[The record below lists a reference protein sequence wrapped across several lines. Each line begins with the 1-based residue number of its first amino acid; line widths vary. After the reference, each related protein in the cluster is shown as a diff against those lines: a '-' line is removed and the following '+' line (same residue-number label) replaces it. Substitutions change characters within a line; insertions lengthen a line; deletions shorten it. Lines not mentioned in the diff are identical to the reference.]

1 MSSGRRS
8 DRRVFAPA
16 WLSLLVVAACAATPT
31 ANPEAPAADDDA
43 AAPANE
49 LAWID
54 LFDGRTLGAFVV
66 TDYGGQGEVAVRD
79 GRLHLGIGNPLTGVT
94 WTGAPPRG
102 DYELEL
108 VARRDQG
115 NDFFASLTFP
125 VGDACLTLV
134 LGGWGG
140 SLCGL
145 SSLDGL
151 DASRNGTRT
160 SRAFP
165 TGRDAHVQLVV
176 TADAVHVD
184 LDGAPL
190 LRTDLRGRRLS
201 LRPEVELSRPLGLIA
216 FASEGSIARLRW
228 RPRSG
233 DAADRRDAAATS
245 ADPSRR

>member
-1 MSSGRRS
+1 MSTARRCS
-8 DRRVFAPA
+8 DGACA
-16 WLSLLVVAACAATPT
+16 LALALLVVAACSAAPS
-31 ANPEAPAADDDA
+31 NAPAAPADDA
-43 AAPANE
+43 ALANQA
-49 LAWID
+49 AWID

-94 WTGAPPRG
+94 WTGAPPHG

-115 NDFFASLTFP
+115 NDFFAALTFP
-125 VGDACLTLV
+125 VGGECLTLV

-151 DASRNGTRT
+151 DASRNATRT

-165 TGRDAHVQLVV
+165 TGRDAHVHLLV
-176 TADAVHVD
+176 TAEAVHVD

-190 LRTDLRGRRLS
+190 LRGDLQGRRLS

-228 RPRSG
+228 RPRG
-233 DAADRRDAAATS
+233 GR
-245 ADPSRR
+245 